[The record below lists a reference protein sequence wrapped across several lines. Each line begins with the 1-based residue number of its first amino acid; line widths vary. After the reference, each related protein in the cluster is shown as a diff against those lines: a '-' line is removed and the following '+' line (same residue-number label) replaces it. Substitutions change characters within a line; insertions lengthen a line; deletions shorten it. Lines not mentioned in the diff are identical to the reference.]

1 MTKTEL
7 RKQYKLKRHSLT
19 PEVIDELSLKI
30 ANQVLQ
36 LPIWDLA
43 CFHIYLTIE
52 ELKEVN
58 TEFILNILLGKDKH
72 IIISKSNFKIAE
84 MTHYLLTDNTVIK
97 KNKFNIPEPVDGI
110 EISPE
115 KIDVVFVPLLAFD
128 KQGHRIGYGKGFYDN
143 FLKHCLP
150 KTVKIGLSFFE
161 PEKVIDDIFE
171 NDVRLDYCITPEKIY
186 KF

>member
-19 PEVIDELSLKI
+19 SEVIDELSLKI
-30 ANQVLQ
+30 ANQVLR
-36 LPIWDLA
+36 LPIWDQA
-43 CFHIYLTIE
+43 YFHIYLTIE

-72 IIISKSNFKIAE
+72 IVVSKCNFKTSL
-84 MTHYLLTDNTVIK
+84 MTHYLLTDITVIK
-97 KNKFNIPEPVDGI
+97 KNEFNIPEPVDGI

-128 KQGHRIGYGKGFYDN
+128 KQGHRIGYGKGFYDT
-143 FLKHCLP
+143 FLKQCRTETL
-150 KTVKIGLSFFE
+150 KIGLSFFE
-161 PEKVIDDIFE
+161 PENAIEGIIE
-171 NDVRLDYCITPEKIY
+171 NDVSLDYCITPYKIY
-186 KF
+186 TF